1 MLDFGSKM
9 IFKILLS
16 VIKMAEEQN
25 LIIFNLFTKFVS
37 ELNTSFGSKQRSLQ
51 LYNRLITRT
60 AIVHV
65 HAIQKHVETIK
76 TFCIENREAI
86 STKNFNKLVN
96 NIIKYSEKVNIDIKE
111 IFKIADKEEKEVIWK
126 HILMLSAY
134 VDPSNKAKE
143 ILKESI
149 NKSGSGENEEE
160 FLTNIINKVESSV
173 DPNANPMQAV
183 SGILSSGIFTDLVG
197 NMNSGLQN
205 GDLNLGKLL
214 GTVQNMIG
222 SLGNMGEG
230 MTGEAPSGMPDL
242 SNMMNQMTGM
252 MSQLNSQTTQEDDSK
267 KKKRKHRRKKSN
279 KVDKPKEP
287 EVSSIQE
294 EDTSLNIP
302 EQEHCS
308 IVEIDDKE

>member
-1 MLDFGSKM
+1 
-9 IFKILLS
+9 
-16 VIKMAEEQN
+16 MAEEQN
-25 LIIFNLFTKFVS
+25 LIIFNLFTKFVN

-51 LYNRLITRT
+51 LYNRLITKT

-65 HAIQKHVETIK
+65 HAIQKHIDTIK

-86 STKNFNKLVN
+86 STKNYNKLIN
-96 NIIKYSEKVNIDIKE
+96 NVIQYSDKVNIDIKE

-149 NKSGSGENEEE
+149 NKSGSGENEEQ
-160 FLTNIINKVESSV
+160 FLTNIINKVEDSV

-197 NMNSGLQN
+197 NMNNGLQSGN
-205 GDLNLGKLL
+205 LDLGKLL

-222 SLGNMGEG
+222 SLGNMSEG
-230 MTGEAPSGMPDL
+230 ATGEAPTGMPDL
-242 SNMMNQMTGM
+242 SNMMSQMSGM
-252 MSQLNSQTTQEDDSK
+252 MSQLSSQPTQDDGK
-267 KKKRKHRRKKSN
+267 KKKRKHRRKKSSQ
-279 KVDKPKEP
+279 VDKPKEP
-287 EVSSIQE
+287 EVSSNQEEEKEKE

-302 EQEHCS
+302 EQEHGS